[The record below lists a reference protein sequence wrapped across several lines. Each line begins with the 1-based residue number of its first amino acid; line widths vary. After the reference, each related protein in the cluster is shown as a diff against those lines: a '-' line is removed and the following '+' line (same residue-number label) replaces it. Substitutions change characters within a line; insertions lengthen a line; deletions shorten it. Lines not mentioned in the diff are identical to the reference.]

1 MRTMTLSAAELL
13 ELEERQLHYFL
24 TAVRPVGEEKSELYP
39 EPQYFQ
45 VGFISVAALMPDV
58 LRRIAE
64 RTGGAEAYARR
75 CKRVLS
81 PATALHI
88 GGLGFIAT
96 WGREMW
102 LLDEPGTPDTKRGII
117 TTADAPTVSDADSAT
132 ILRFAD
138 TMNRIYRND
147 GEPHPNPAGALGKDW
162 CIMAQPD
169 VDAVA
174 SQTVPVDAEQARE
187 VLGLLAAVR
196 ALSFL
201 MEAETREATFMQ
213 GPYRLADGNQ
223 LVIFEC
229 SDLRWDLFPNFEL
242 PDGARWELP
251 EEPVP
256 YANLAIAMVLKDVN
270 VSADRFGTLYVDPL
284 GPEQLVAAGLFTRG
298 TDPWTDEGLRGIPVT
313 EARALRRRCDEVQEF
328 FFLQAAMW
336 DLPQRM
342 MAGVCQEHMLL
353 LRMLSAAGF
362 TRDEIIAEQQ
372 AIFRLSQPIIDRYF
386 QSTLERPVEKLPF
399 YVNIGAFAGGTA
411 PTLFTRFA
419 ESMED
424 QTA

>member
-1 MRTMTLSAAELL
+1 MTLNAAELL
-13 ELEERQLHYFL
+13 ELEERQLYYFL
-24 TAVRPVGEEKSELYP
+24 TDVRPVGEEKSELYP
-39 EPQYFQ
+39 EPQYFHT
-45 VGFISVAALMPDV
+45 GFISVAALMPEM
-58 LRRIAE
+58 LRKIKTRV
-64 RTGGAEAYARR
+64 GSAEAFAKR

-81 PATALHI
+81 PGTALHI

-102 LLDEPGTPDTKRGII
+102 LLDETATPDTTRGII
-117 TTADAPTVSDADSAT
+117 TVADAPTVSDADSAA
-132 ILRFAD
+132 ILRFGDAAI
-138 TMNRIYRND
+138 RAYRND
-147 GEPHPNPAGALGKDW
+147 GQSHPSLTGALGKDW
-162 CIMAQPD
+162 CIMDDAEVQD
-169 VDAVA
+169 VVA
-174 SQTVPVDAEQARE
+174 RTVPVDVDQARE
-187 VLGLLAAVR
+187 VLGLLAAAR
-196 ALSFL
+196 SLSFL

-242 PDGARWELP
+242 PDGARWALP
-251 EEPVP
+251 DEPFP
-256 YANLAIAMVLKDVN
+256 YGNLAIAMVLKDVS

-284 GPEQLVAAGLFTRG
+284 GPEQLVAAALMTRG
-298 TDPWTDEGLRGIPVT
+298 TDPWIDEGLTTIPVT
-313 EARALRRRCDEVQEF
+313 DAKALRRRCDEVQEY

-336 DLPQRM
+336 DLPQRT

-362 TRDEIIAEQQ
+362 KRDEIVAEQQ
-372 AIFRLSQPIIDRYF
+372 KIFRLSQPIIDRYF
-386 QSTLERPVEKLPF
+386 ESALARSVDKLPF
-399 YVNIGAFAGGTA
+399 YVKVGGFAGGTE

-419 ESMED
+419 ETREE

>member
-1 MRTMTLSAAELL
+1 MTSNAAELL

-45 VGFISVAALMPDV
+45 VGFISVAALTPDV
-58 LRRIAE
+58 LRRIEA
-64 RTGGAEAYARR
+64 RTGSPEAFAQR

-81 PATALHI
+81 PSTALHI
-88 GGLGFIAT
+88 GGLGFIGT

-102 LLDEPGTPDTKRGII
+102 ILDETGTPDTRKGII
-117 TTADAPTVSDADSAT
+117 TTADAPTVSDADSAA

-138 TMNRIYRND
+138 RVNRTYRND
-147 GEPHPNPAGALGKDW
+147 GQTHPSLTGALGTNW
-162 CIMAQPD
+162 CVMDDAGVQD
-169 VDAVA
+169 VVDR
-174 SQTVPVDAEQARE
+174 TVPVDADQARE
-187 VLGLLAAVR
+187 VLGLLAATR
-196 ALSFL
+196 SLSFL

-242 PDGARWELP
+242 PDGARWTLP
-251 EEPVP
+251 DEPFP
-256 YANLAIAMVLKDVN
+256 YGNLAIAMVLRDVS

-284 GPEQLVAAGLFTRG
+284 GPEQLVAAALLTRG
-298 TDPWTDEGLRGIPVT
+298 TDPWIDEGLTTIAVT
-313 EARALRRRCDEVQEF
+313 EAKALRRRCDEVQEF

-362 TRDEIIAEQQ
+362 TRDEILAEQQ
-372 AIFRLSQPIIDRYF
+372 EIFRLSKPIIDRYF

-399 YVNIGAFAGGTA
+399 YVKIGGFAGGTE
-411 PTLFTRFA
+411 PMLFTRFA
-419 ESMED
+419 ETREE